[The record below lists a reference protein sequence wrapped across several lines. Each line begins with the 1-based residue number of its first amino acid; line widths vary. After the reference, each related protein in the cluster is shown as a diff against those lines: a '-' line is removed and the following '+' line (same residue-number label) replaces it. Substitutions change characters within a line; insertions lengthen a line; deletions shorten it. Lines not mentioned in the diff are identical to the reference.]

1 MNEDE
6 KLDNEPGE
14 TEDKV
19 GGDQGEPTEEPTD
32 EVAALKATVEALQE
46 TANAQQT
53 QIYALQDANAQR
65 IIPAY
70 AGSTRR
76 DLSARYRHSDHPRLR
91 GEHSESLRTPVL

>member
-1 MNEDE
+1 MDDND

-46 TANAQQT
+46 TVNAQQT
-53 QIYALQDANAQR
+53 QIFALQDANAQLMSEVENKGE
-65 IIPAY
+65 PDVVPNVD
-70 AGSTRR
+70 SDDEEFTLTLD
-76 DLSARYRHSDHPRLR
+76 DLF
-91 GEHSESLRTPVL
+91 E

>member
-1 MNEDE
+1 MNDDD

-46 TANAQQT
+46 TVNAQQT
-53 QIYALQDANAQR
+53 QIFALQDANAQLMSEVENKGDNESE
-65 IIPAY
+65 PK
-70 AGSTRR
+70 SEPDDEEFTLTLD
-76 DLSARYRHSDHPRLR
+76 DLL
-91 GEHSESLRTPVL
+91 E